1 MPLWQMSVVIQQEL
15 VAQMPGGVAVAG
27 RSTLGQRSWTS
38 AHGRVFM
45 DERSW
50 IGVQAFAHLLSEARR
65 KRQQPCSTSAVEIT
79 VSNWFAPCLAIP
91 RAQGEAHEL
100 T

>member
-65 KRQQPCSTSAVEIT
+65 KRQSTMLDQRGGDYHLELVRAVPGYPTSTRRSA
-79 VSNWFAPCLAIP
+79 
-91 RAQGEAHEL
+91 
-100 T
+100 